1 MIGISFEK
9 QQIEAEAAERAT
21 RRNRKK
27 IPENRKRDN
36 FFFASASPR
45 HHRRCL
51 DLLFFET
58 DLSQIWQDLEV
69 HRYITPD
76 VKTESTSM
84 KNQARKIAKKRKK
97 CKETTKKLWR
107 FFSLDFSLVYVGLF
121 LTSGFIYRQCARP
134 CQIRLESI
142 SKYRWWRA
150 TSDTSAWEAW
160 LVCFFNFFNF

>member
-9 QQIEAEAAERAT
+9 QQIEAEAAERHDEIE
-21 RRNRKK
+21 KK
-27 IPENRKRDN
+27 SLKIEKGTI
-36 FFFASASPR
+36 FFSQLPR

-84 KNQARKIAKKRKK
+84 KNQARKIVKKRKK

-107 FFSLDFSLVYVGLF
+107 FFSLDFSLV
-121 LTSGFIYRQCARP
+121 
-134 CQIRLESI
+134 
-142 SKYRWWRA
+142 
-150 TSDTSAWEAW
+150 
-160 LVCFFNFFNF
+160 